1 MLRILIADDH
11 AIMREGLKQLL
22 QLVGGINVVAE
33 AANGERVFDILCQ
46 MEIDLV
52 LLDMLMPGISGAE
65 LIKDICLQEKSPP
78 ILVLSAHHEVQV
90 ARRALHAG
98 ASGYLTKDVAP
109 KILVAAIVKVAAGG
123 RFVDPRLAE
132 QMMFDV
138 GDASQHLPHTLLSNR
153 EFDIFQQLVQ
163 GRSVNQIADALSIS
177 NKTVSTHKARLMLKL
192 NCDNNAEL
200 VRYAISHHLIG

>member
-22 QLVGGINVVAE
+22 QLVGGVNVVAE
-33 AANGERVFDILCQ
+33 AANGEQVFDILRGI
-46 MEIDLV
+46 EVDLV
-52 LLDMLMPGISGAE
+52 LLDISMPGISGPE
-65 LIKDICLQEKSPP
+65 LINDIRLQEKSPP

-90 ARRALHAG
+90 ARCALQAG
-98 ASGYLTKDVAP
+98 ASGYLTKDTAP
-109 KILVAAIVKVAAGG
+109 KTLVAAIFEVAAGG

-132 QMMFDV
+132 KMMFDNKNV
-138 GDASQHLPHTLLSNR
+138 SQRLLHTLLSNR

-177 NKTVSTHKARLMLKL
+177 NKTVSTHKARLMLKMR
-192 NCDNNAEL
+192 CDNNAEL
-200 VRYAISHHLIG
+200 VRYAISHRLIG